1 MWDDIKEFI
10 GSSAPLIGGLIGGP
24 GGAAAG
30 KLLSNALGVKNE
42 PEAIKQAL
50 RNDPDAL
57 VKIERLEKEH
67 ERELRSMT
75 LQAETAQIAQIN
87 ETMRAELKHDGW
99 FKSGWRPGIGWVLAF
114 SIAGLMAALVYAMFS
129 QPAKAPEIIS
139 SATIIISLMLG
150 VLGVNI
156 KKRSDD
162 KDSLLGKETGGI
174 LGALAQ
180 RIKGNGK

>member
-1 MWDDIKEFI
+1 MWDDIKDFI
-10 GSSAPLIGGLIGGP
+10 GDSAPLIGGLIGGP

-87 ETMRAELKHDGW
+87 ETMRAELRHDGW
-99 FKSGWRPGIGWVLAF
+99 FKSGWRPFIGWITGF
-114 SIAGLMAALVYAMFS
+114 SFGGIMASLIYSIFS
-129 QPAKAPEIIS
+129 VPENAPEVIASATVIIS
-139 SATIIISLMLG
+139 IMLT
-150 VLGVNI
+150 VLGINI

-162 KDSLLGKETGGI
+162 KATMLGKDTGGI
-174 LGALAQ
+174 FGALAE
-180 RIKGNGK
+180 RIKKK